1 MGQSWDYACN
11 ELMRRSSPSVSAG
24 RTAMARK
31 AGGKELL
38 PQYSRTQVGDLLA
51 RPGGQKLRRSQSPLL
66 HFTGLESMVERFD
79 SDV

>member
-1 MGQSWDYACN
+1 
-11 ELMRRSSPSVSAG
+11 
-24 RTAMARK
+24 MARK